1 MGMKEITMDF
11 PPTGPYGVMVS
22 FQTWVKYIRLSKG
35 SRAMKT
41 CVIDHIRKNVYTG
54 NGMLD
59 SFKLGWALGSFS
71 NTLKT
76 QKDTKDFLLTIK
88 LTRNTDN
95 VPIIKEMSPEEQE
108 YLEVLKSLKMLKLSL
123 DKF

>member
-1 MGMKEITMDF
+1 MDF
-11 PPTGPYGVMVS
+11 PPTGPYGAMVS
-22 FQTWVKYIRLSKG
+22 FQTWRKYIVRSKG

-41 CVIDHIRKNVYTG
+41 CVIDYIRKNVYTG

-59 SFKLGWALGSFS
+59 SFKTGWALGSFS
-71 NTLKT
+71 NGLTPKE
-76 QKDTKDFLLTIK
+76 TKDFLLTIK
-88 LTRNTDN
+88 LTRNIDN

-108 YLEVLKSLKMLKLSL
+108 FLQVLQSLNVLKLSL